1 MVVRPSVRINV
12 ENSGIRTLESCD
24 SSGAKEEFRRL
35 KSAQALHAH
44 AFGKCLDFSLSI
56 LFYFV

>member
-24 SSGAKEEFRRL
+24 SSGAKEDFRRL
-35 KSAQALHAH
+35 KSAQLIIQ
-44 AFGKCLDFSLSI
+44 GELS
-56 LFYFV
+56 VASVAS